1 MVTNEFEHPPWK
13 VRGSEIILNNTFGV
27 DICFVTGFLT
37 TAHKY
42 LYNNYMVSLIHYTL
56 YKSQIQG
63 DCRIVT
69 PSITYELEPVWI
81 TMINLPIS

>member
-1 MVTNEFEHPPWK
+1 METNKFEHPPWK
-13 VRGSEIILNNTFGV
+13 VRVSEIILNNTFGV

-42 LYNNYMVSLIHYTL
+42 LYSNYMVSLIHYTL

-81 TMINLPIS
+81 TMINLPKS

>member
-1 MVTNEFEHPPWK
+1 MVANKFEHPTWK
-13 VRGSEIILNNTFGV
+13 VRAPEIILNNTFGV
-27 DICFVTGFLT
+27 DICFLAGFLT

-42 LYNNYMVSLIHYTL
+42 LYNNHMVSLIYSL

-63 DCRIVT
+63 DCKIVT